1 MDKGNF
7 VNVILEEYGHSLL
20 IAFTFFVY
28 VLKWTFITM
37 FRHMFYNFG
46 VMIPSPVFLE
56 SYHVNNKTIYYVF
69 VYFNSASDIFYSIFS
84 KLKKYNA
91 ASRRNFWK

>member
-1 MDKGNF
+1 
-7 VNVILEEYGHSLL
+7 
-20 IAFTFFVY
+20 
-28 VLKWTFITM
+28 M
-37 FRHMFYNFG
+37 FRHMFYNLG

-56 SYHVNNKTIYYVF
+56 SYHINNKTIYYVF
-69 VYFNSASDIFYSIFS
+69 VYFNSTSGIFYSIFS